1 MKYLRSGKSLAL
13 SIGVEEKENEK
24 DNGSDDASRRRLVRG
39 PASDG
44 WNWVWSACGCGS
56 ARLSRSWIQV
66 DEWILGA
73 AGRGACGSAV
83 RT

>member
-1 MKYLRSGKSLAL
+1 L
-13 SIGVEEKENEK
+13 SIGVEEDENEK
-24 DNGSDDASRRRLVRG
+24 DNASDDASRGRLIRG

-44 WNWVWSACGCGS
+44 WNRVRSACGCGS

-73 AGRGACGSAV
+73 ADGGACGSAV